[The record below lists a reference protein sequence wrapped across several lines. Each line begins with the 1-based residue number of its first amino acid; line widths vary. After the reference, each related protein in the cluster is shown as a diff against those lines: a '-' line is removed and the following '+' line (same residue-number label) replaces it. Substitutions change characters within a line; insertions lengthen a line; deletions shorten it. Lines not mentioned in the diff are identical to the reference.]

1 MIRKRLVPVL
11 IVSLALATGFFA
23 GHAVAD
29 QPHMHSA
36 LEHLRAAKAELE
48 LADADKGGHRAK
60 AIAAV
65 NNAIDQVEKGISF
78 DRRH

>member
-1 MIRKRLVPVL
+1 MIRKRLLPVL
-11 IVSLALATGFFA
+11 IISLAIATGFFA
-23 GHAVAD
+23 GRAVAD

-48 LADADKGGHRAK
+48 LADADKGGHRQK